1 MKIKTIL
8 SLAGVAVLCALLNG
22 CGETPTSAPP
32 ATPDK
37 PAQKEKA
44 PAEKAPAAAP
54 TNAPAATPA
63 TPPAPAAK

>member
-22 CGETPTSAPP
+22 CGEAPTSTPP
-32 ATPDK
+32 ADK
-37 PAQKEKA
+37 AAQKEKA
-44 PAEKAPAAAP
+44 PADKAPAATA
-54 TNAPAATPA
+54 TNTPAA